1 MLAGGNHLDGSI
13 VHGEGLVGTDALAA
27 CACALAIEGAAV
39 HHEDT
44 VCLYTCTSAHIL
56 FVRIV
61 FARAGSDGC
70 DSSTVNLY
78 QSVAAQSLAGSSGC
92 FYVDDSTFYIDGII
106 SLDGVASGGFY
117 VDVVARTEQYVIVA
131 PDARLAVGID
141 VERALAREEH
151 LAFAEEAGFHVFII
165 RGIAVFGAVGKSVL
179 RAVCQ
184 DDVASLLALDVDGG
198 SIGVGDVYAIQVE
211 FKLIVAINLEETI
224 GSGSA
229 HVVANLLCRRFHDDI
244 GPVDGYRYAIHTSRS
259 GSRRTIEGNIHFV
272 FEAVVF
278 DEVFCLI
285 AFRGYG
291 FGFAECRLVDGNIE
305 ADQVAERTV
314 VSNR

>member
-1 MLAGGNHLDGSI
+1 MLAGGNHPDGSI
-13 VHGEGLVGTDALAA
+13 VHGEGLVGADALAA
-27 CACALAIEGAAV
+27 CTRALAIEGAAV
-39 HHEDT
+39 HHEDA
-44 VCLYTCTSAHIL
+44 VSLYTCTSAHIL

-61 FARAGSDGC
+61 FARTGGDGC
-70 DSSTVNLY
+70 GSAAVNLH

-92 FYVDDSTFYIDGII
+92 FHVDDSTFYIKGII
-106 SLDGVASGGFY
+106 SLDGVTGGSLH
-117 VDVVARTEQYVIVA
+117 VDIVARTEQHVIVA
-131 PDARLAVGID
+131 SDARLAVGVNIK
-141 VERALAREEH
+141 RALAREEH
-151 LAFAEEAGFHVFII
+151 LAFAEEAGLHVFII
-165 RGIAVFGAVGKSVL
+165 RGIAVFGAVGKGIL

-224 GSGSA
+224 GGGSA
-229 HVVANLLCRRFHDDI
+229 HVVANLLCRGIDDDI
-244 GPVDGYRYAIHTSRS
+244 GTIDGNRYAIHTSRS

-272 FEAVVF
+272 VEAVVF

-305 ADQVAERTV
+305 AGQVAERTV